1 MKHLPLLILILSC
14 PLWSENI
21 KVYQYTGVGAQHTD
35 RHGKKEKIHIER
47 EIDPKCLELAITN
60 EMLWEGHYA
69 NDAVPNECKAMFVT
83 SAGQI
88 QPMKL
93 HPDVETY
100 GEMEVMKF
108 IKNMQNHDD
117 MLLIDTRMENWYHY
131 RTIPGAVNISHLDIS
146 KADLFPKAFQKALKT
161 LGVRYKDGKYDFA
174 NTKTIVLFC
183 NGAWC
188 SQSSNMIEH
197 LIKLGYPPQKIKWY
211 RGGMHDWL
219 TLGMT
224 STRRK

>member
-1 MKHLPLLILILSC
+1 MKHLILSASILFLPLLA
-14 PLWSENI
+14 ENLR
-21 KVYQYTGVGAQHTD
+21 VYQYTGVRTQHTD
-35 RHGKKEKIHIER
+35 KNGKNEKIHIER
-47 EIDPKCLELAITN
+47 EIDPKCLDLAITN
-60 EMLWEGHYA
+60 EMIWEGSYA
-69 NDAVPNECKAMFVT
+69 NPSVPIECKAMFVT
-83 SAGQI
+83 SVGQV

-108 IKNMQNHDD
+108 IKTMQDRDD
-117 MLLIDTRMENWYHY
+117 MMLIDTRMENWYRY

-146 KADLFPKAFQKALKT
+146 KANLFPKAFQKALKT
-161 LGVRYKDGKYDFA
+161 LGIIQKNGQYDFSNA
-174 NTKTIVLFC
+174 KIIVLFC

-188 SQSSNMIEH
+188 SQSPKMIEH
-197 LIKLGYPPQKIKWY
+197 LLKLGYPAKKIKWY

-224 STRRK
+224 STRAK